1 MKESVELGRRVRG
14 EVEQAWDQ
22 TNLEVENY
30 IMDKYSGGAEEGG
43 NTLASQHSSSDDLD
57 HNLRQLEKTLKNL
70 EICFSSKIDSHARPR
85 SY

>member
-1 MKESVELGRRVRG
+1 MELGRRVRG

-30 IMDKYSGGAEEGG
+30 MDKYSGGAEEERGSRS
-43 NTLASQHSSSDDLD
+43 ASQHSSDDLD
-57 HNLRQLEKTLKNL
+57 YNLRQLEKTLKNL
-70 EICFSSKIDSHARPR
+70 EICFGSKIDSHARPR